1 MDLKIKKLINILSG
15 GIEITARPFSDIAA
29 KVEMTEDAV
38 VEEIRE
44 LIAEKKI
51 RRFAAVIR
59 QGKVGY
65 GANAMCAFNV
75 EDRFV
80 TAAGEMAAKLSE
92 VSHCYERARAG
103 SWNYNIYAMVHAKDA
118 DECRAI
124 AEKIAEFAQTSDYR
138 VIFSSRELK
147 KQNAVYFDDINETGP
162 VEKQ

>member
-1 MDLKIKKLINILSG
+1 MDLKIKKLINILSR

-38 VEEIRE
+38 VEEVNKLIR
-44 LIAEKKI
+44 EKKI

-80 TAAGEMAAKLSE
+80 TAAGEEAAKLSE

-118 DECRAI
+118 AECRAI
-124 AEKIAEFAQTSDYR
+124 AKKIADLAHTSDYR

-147 KQNAVYFDDINETGP
+147 KQNAVYFDGVNEIEA
-162 VEKQ
+162 VKK